1 MVGGIR
7 FEGRGLPE
15 MSEQGF
21 QLHPRLAQDTVE
33 VARWELT
40 LVLMMRERL
49 WPWLVLVPRR
59 AALREI
65 HDLSAADRGLLIE
78 ETARASQALQRGF
91 DADKINVGAIGNM
104 VPQLHVHVIARH
116 RGDPA
121 WPRPVWGATPPDPM
135 DDDALAARLAL
146 IRKMLA

>member
-1 MVGGIR
+1 
-7 FEGRGLPE
+7 

-21 QLHPRLAQDTVE
+21 RLHDRLAQDTVE
-33 VARWELT
+33 VARWELS

-59 AALREI
+59 AERREI

-78 ETARASQALQRGF
+78 ETARASRALERGF
-91 DADKINVGAIGNM
+91 DADKINVGAIGNV

-121 WPRPVWGATPPDPM
+121 WPRPAWGATPPDLLDADGIARRLAQM
-135 DDDALAARLAL
+135 RAALADQA
-146 IRKMLA
+146 